1 MKQVPPTSARTA
13 AIRIVQMLRKAGHT
27 ALFAGGCVRDMLMRR
42 QPADFDVATDA
53 RPDRIISLF
62 HRTQKVGVQFG
73 VVIVAIGRHW
83 VEVATFR
90 SDLEYADGRRPT
102 AVRFSDARHDAERR
116 DFTINGM
123 FYDPISREVIDYVG
137 GQSDLKAGII
147 RAIGDASK
155 RFGEDHLRMLRAVRF
170 AARLGFR
177 IEAET
182 HAAVKRHAA
191 SISRVSP
198 ERIGDELER
207 ILTHASRAAGWHEL
221 YAVGLLPHLWRGA
234 NSLVASHAEIEKRLE
249 CYPSRA
255 VSFELGLA
263 SVLLGHGAG
272 AIRDACSGLRTSNET
287 RDAVGW
293 LCRNEPRLHD
303 DASLSMA
310 DLKFLMANGRFGELL
325 LLLGASLKASG
336 ASLAPHRRLR
346 RRAAAVPPEAIAP
359 PPLLSGEDLLAMHVP
374 QGPIYRLVLERVY
387 RDQLDLTIA
396 SRTAALELARRLI
409 AEASPP
415 AARGR

>member
-1 MKQVPPTSARTA
+1 MKQPPPTSARSA
-13 AIRIVQMLRKAGHT
+13 ALRIVRTLREAGHT

-42 QPADFDVATDA
+42 PPADFDVATDA

-62 HRTQKVGVQFG
+62 RRTQKVGVQFG
-73 VVIVAIGRHW
+73 VVIVGIGRHW

-90 SDLEYADGRRPT
+90 SDLDYADGRRPT

-123 FYDPISREVIDYVG
+123 FYEPISREVIDYVG
-137 GQSDLKAGII
+137 GRSDLKAGVI

-182 HAAVKRHAA
+182 HAAIKRHAA
-191 SISRVSP
+191 FISRVSP

-207 ILTHASRAAGWHEL
+207 ILIRSSRAAGWHQL
-221 YAVGLLPHLWRGA
+221 CAVGLLPHLWRGA
-234 NSLVASHAEIEKRLE
+234 ESLVASHAEIEKRLGS
-249 CYPSRA
+249 YPPRA

-263 SVLLGHGAG
+263 GVLLGRSAG
-272 AIRDACSGLRTSNET
+272 AIRDACSSLRTSNET

-303 DASLSMA
+303 DARVSMA
-310 DLKFLMANGRFGELL
+310 DLKFLMANERFGELL
-325 LLLGASLKASG
+325 RLLAASLKATG
-336 ASLAPHRRLR
+336 ASLAPHRRLK
-346 RRAAAVPPEAIAP
+346 RRASAIPPEAVAP

-374 QGPIYRLVLERVY
+374 QGPIYRFVLERVY
-387 RDQLDLTIA
+387 RDQLDLAIA
-396 SRTAALELARRLI
+396 TRAAALELAKRLI

-415 AARGR
+415 AARRR

>member
-1 MKQVPPTSARTA
+1 MKHVPPTSARA
-13 AIRIVQMLRKAGHT
+13 AALRIVQTLRKAGHT

-62 HRTQKVGVQFG
+62 RRTQKVGVQFG
-73 VVIVAIGRHW
+73 VVIVGIGRHW

-90 SDLEYADGRRPT
+90 SDLDYADGRRPT

-123 FYDPISREVIDYVG
+123 FYEPISREVIDYVG

-177 IEAET
+177 IEAGT
-182 HAAVKRHAA
+182 HAAIGRHAA

-207 ILTHASRAAGWHEL
+207 ILTHSSRAAGWHEL
-221 YAVGLLPHLWRGA
+221 CAVGLLPHLWRGA
-234 NSLVASHAEIEKRLE
+234 DSLIARHVEIGKRLG

-263 SVLLGHGAG
+263 SVLLGRGAG
-272 AIRDACSGLRTSNET
+272 AIRDACAALRTSNET

-303 DASLSMA
+303 DASVSMA

-336 ASLAPHRRLR
+336 ASPAPHRRLK
-346 RRAAAVPPEAIAP
+346 RRASAVPPEAVAP
-359 PPLLSGEDLLAMHVP
+359 PPFLTGEDLLALNVP
-374 QGPIYRLVLERVY
+374 QGPIYRVVLERVY
-387 RDQLDLTIA
+387 RAQLDNDVVDRAMALA
-396 SRTAALELARRLI
+396 TARQILAELGNARRP
-409 AEASPP
+409 E
-415 AARGR
+415 R